1 MKYFRNLPR
10 VAYPRIERDDT
21 FQYQELTNVLT
32 RSAFLQEII
41 ENTGI
46 FYDYE
51 VKEDETPEIIAH
63 KLYGSVERF
72 WIVML
77 FNKLM
82 NPYYD
87 FPVNSSQL
95 NDLIQSKYG
104 YSAETAQIT
113 HHHYERRVK
122 RTVLVNGAQ
131 YSSNTQTVKIS
142 GQEANTTTGLAE
154 ANPYLPGTPDT
165 TNTYLTETVAV
176 DASTSVVTE
185 FTIANVSVY
194 TYELNENEK
203 RRSIV
208 LIDPQYVGQVEQEF
222 KRLMDE

>member
-1 MKYFRNLPR
+1 MKYFQTLPQ
-10 VAYPRIERDDT
+10 VGYPRIELDDP
-21 FQYQELTNVLT
+21 FQYQQLTNLLT
-32 RSAFLQEII
+32 RSAFIKEIV

-51 VKEDETPEIIAH
+51 VKDDETPEIIAH

-72 WIVML
+72 WIVLL
-77 FNKLM
+77 FNNLM

-87 FPVNSSQL
+87 FPLNSSQL

-104 YSAETAQIT
+104 YSAETAQTT

-131 YSSNTQTVKIS
+131 YSSNTETVTIS
-142 GQEANTTTGLAE
+142 GKEANTSTGLAE
-154 ANPYLPGTPDT
+154 TNPYLPGTPDT

-176 DASTSVVTE
+176 DATTSVVTE

-203 RRSIV
+203 KRKIK
-208 LIDPQYVGQVEQEF
+208 LLDTQYAGRVEAEL
-222 KRLMDE
+222 KRLMSE

>member
-1 MKYFRNLPR
+1 MKYFKEIPN
-10 VAYPRIERDDT
+10 VAYPNLEADDNN
-21 FQYQELTNVLT
+21 YVLMKNLMT
-32 RSAFLQEII
+32 RSAFLTEIM
-41 ENTGI
+41 ENAGV
-46 FYDYE
+46 FYEYE

-63 KLYGSVERF
+63 KLYGDVERY
-72 WIVML
+72 WIVLL
-77 FNKLM
+77 FNNLM

-87 FPVNSSQL
+87 FPLNSAQL
-95 NDLIQSKYG
+95 DSLIQSRYG
-104 YSAETAQIT
+104 YSAETALTT

-122 RTVLVNGAQ
+122 RTVLVNGAE
-131 YSSNTQTVKIS
+131 YSSNTETVTIS
-142 GQEANTTTGLAE
+142 GQEANTETGLAQT
-154 ANPYLPGTPDT
+154 NPYLPGTPDT

-176 DASTSVVTE
+176 DATTSVVTE